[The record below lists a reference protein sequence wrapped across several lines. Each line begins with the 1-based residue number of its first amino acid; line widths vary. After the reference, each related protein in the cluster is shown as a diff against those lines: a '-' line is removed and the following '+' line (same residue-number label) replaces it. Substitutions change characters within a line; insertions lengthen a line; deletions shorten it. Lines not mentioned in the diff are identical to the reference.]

1 MMAPVAAGGRHARGG
16 FREALAGLRHAQ
28 KTSKGAPAYSRLV
41 NRPLGRLLAAAAYT
55 VGMTPNQVTVVSAA
69 FTFAGIAT
77 ICTETPS
84 PVSSVVVCLLLVAG
98 YALDA
103 ADGQLARLRG
113 GGSIAGEW
121 LDHVVDA
128 IKIASLHLAVLIN
141 WYRFGEAGERT
152 DAQLLIPIGFQVT
165 ASVLFF
171 VIILNDRIRRAQ
183 RGSSAMIL
191 AGEGRSSTLYS
202 LAVVPTDYGLL
213 CVSFVL
219 MFWEA
224 GFLWVYA
231 ALMAANAGFAVLAL
245 AKWYRE
251 MRGYDAAA

>member
-1 MMAPVAAGGRHARGG
+1 MTGGRSQGTVDTPRDG

-55 VGMTPNQVTVVSAA
+55 VGMMPNQVTAVSAA
-69 FTFAGIAT
+69 FTFAGIGT
-77 ICTETPS
+77 ICTVEPS
-84 PVSSVVVCLLLVAG
+84 PASSAAVCLLLVAG

-128 IKIASLHLAVLIN
+128 IKIASLHLAVLVN
-141 WYRFGEAGERT
+141 WYRFADRT
-152 DAQLLIPIGFQVT
+152 DAQLLVPIGFQVT

-171 VIILNDRIRRAQ
+171 VTILNDRIRRAQ

-213 CVSFVL
+213 CVSFAL

-231 ALMAANAGFAVLAL
+231 ALMAANATFALLAL

-251 MRGYDAAA
+251 MRRYDAAG